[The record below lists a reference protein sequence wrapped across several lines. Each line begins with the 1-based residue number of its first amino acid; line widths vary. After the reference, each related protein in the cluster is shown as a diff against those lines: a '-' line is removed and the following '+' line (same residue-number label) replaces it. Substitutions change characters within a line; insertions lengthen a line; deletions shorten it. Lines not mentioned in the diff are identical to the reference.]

1 MKRFLL
7 GTAALAT
14 LSLSLPALAADLPA
28 RVTKA
33 PAVVVAAYDW
43 SGFYL
48 GVHAGYTFD
57 EDDGISTTGQAAA
70 NIERRGRCAPGTGSS
85 RSRRLHRRRPGWLQ
99 LATHAELGGGP
110 GNRHLLCR
118 YSQRYECRNDPAER
132 DRHAQQ

>member
-48 GVHAGYTFD
+48 GVHAGYTFG
-57 EDDGISTTGQAAA
+57 EDDNISTTGQAAA
-70 NIERRGRCAPGTGSS
+70 NIANVAGGA
-85 RSRRLHRRRPGWLQ
+85 RPGQVRLDRDGFI
-99 LATHAELGGGP
+99 GGGQAGYNWQLTP
-110 GNRHLLCR
+110 NWVMGLETDIS
-118 YSQRYECRNDPAER
+118 YSTFAGIRTS
-132 DRHAQQ
+132 